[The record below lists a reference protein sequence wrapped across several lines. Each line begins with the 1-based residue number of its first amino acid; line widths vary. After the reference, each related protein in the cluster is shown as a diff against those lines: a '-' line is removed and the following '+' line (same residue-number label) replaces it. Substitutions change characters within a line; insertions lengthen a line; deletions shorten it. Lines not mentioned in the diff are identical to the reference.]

1 MTGTPGFRWR
11 ANPYVWQ
18 TPLVQPLQP
27 ADFYTGLVAE
37 LYALLRSSDP
47 DPEPYARFVAQYGEP
62 ALELGCGD
70 GDPLL
75 ELRSRGLDIEGL
87 DSSADMLERCRI
99 RALEQ
104 GLDVV
109 LHHSRFETMD
119 LGKLFRSI
127 YLAGPTFNL
136 LADDRD
142 AIGALRR
149 INGHLSPNGAALI
162 PLFIP
167 HPVSERYLGQPREH
181 ESTDGTVVRCTPVS
195 VIRDEAARR
204 QSAVL
209 RYERTGGGETTTLE
223 REWVL
228 HWHTQPGF
236 RDLAA
241 EAGLRVCAV
250 LDSDGK
256 PATDLAQHFVFILE
270 RA

>member
-1 MTGTPGFRWR
+1 MQP
-11 ANPYVWQ
+11 
-18 TPLVQPLQP
+18 VQPVQP
-27 ADFYTGLVAE
+27 ADFYIGLVAE
-37 LYALLRSSDP
+37 SYALLRSSDP
-47 DPEPYARFVAQYGEP
+47 DPEPCARFVARYGEP

-87 DSSADMLERCRI
+87 DSSADMLERCRG
-99 RALEQ
+99 RAADQ
-104 GLDVV
+104 GVDVV
-109 LHHSRFETMD
+109 LHHSLFETMD
-119 LGKLFRSI
+119 IGKLFRSI

-136 LADDRD
+136 LTDDRD
-142 AIGALRR
+142 AICALRR
-149 INGHLSPNGAALI
+149 INDHLAPNGAALI

-167 HPVSERYLGQPREH
+167 HPISDRYIGQSREH
-181 ESTDGTVVRCTPVS
+181 EMTDGTVARCTPVS

-209 RYERTGGGETTTLE
+209 RYERIGGGETTTLE

-228 HWHTQPGF
+228 HWHTQSGF
-236 RDLAA
+236 RDLAT
-241 EAGLRVCAV
+241 EAGLRVRAV

-256 PATDLAQHFVFILE
+256 PATDFAEHFVFLLE